1 MRAPLCLAA
10 IAMCAIAMT
19 SPAAYAAAGDG
30 ARTQSTQAPSTLV
43 SGPLSNAVANSPA
56 LRAGYLGAIDNRDIG
71 FHSFVWDAFD
81 DTQSYAVSGSGKYG
95 LFSVAGTAVHA
106 RFANNGFANNGFI
119 GVDQPAFALRD
130 MRVNA
135 AIAHGIDLSFGLKSD
150 MAQRFSGLGTR
161 SNAAFNGLFL
171 SASAFNTPYA
181 ALSDGGHF
189 VGATI
194 ALADNLHFKLA
205 QSSVAP
211 LNDGVGVPNLSALD
225 RVSEPSA
232 RFDRRRADTTSAAV
246 TWKFANWGALGLTAS
261 QTTEHNGLLGG
272 VSSGALNIA
281 NSAQTNALGLSANVG
296 LGDGWVTTMAY
307 SEGITQLNLRPDNGL
322 FSEANT
328 LHSRAFGVA
337 VAKHGLFGDNDSI
350 GVALSRPMQ
359 VYGGTL
365 ALNSNVAAPLNNARP
380 LALER
385 VSLAGTAPQT
395 NLEVGYVTTFFDGS
409 LALQANAAY
418 QMNLAG
424 QSGKNAV
431 SVISRA
437 KINF

>member
-1 MRAPLCLAA
+1 MRTPLCMAA
-10 IAMCAIAMT
+10 IAMFAIAMT
-19 SPAAYAAAGDG
+19 TPAAYAAAGDG
-30 ARTQSTQAPSTLV
+30 ARTQSTSLV

-56 LRAGYLGAIDNRDIG
+56 LRAGYLGAIDNHDIG
-71 FHSFVWDAFD
+71 FYSFAWDAFD
-81 DTQSYAVSGSGKYG
+81 DTASYAQSGSGEYG
-95 LFSVAGTAVHA
+95 LFSVAGTAV
-106 RFANNGFANNGFI
+106 RPRFANNGFI
-119 GVDQPAFALRD
+119 GVDRPAFQLRD

-135 AIAHGIDLSFGLKSD
+135 AIAHGIDLSFGLRSD
-150 MAQRFSGLGTR
+150 MAQRFAGLGTR

-171 SASAFNTPYA
+171 SASALNTPYA
-181 ALSDGGHF
+181 ALSDGGRF

-211 LNDGVGVPNLSALD
+211 INDSVGAPDLSALD
-225 RVSEPSA
+225 RVNQLGS
-232 RFDRRRADTTSAAV
+232 RFDQRRATTTSAAV
-246 TWKFANWGALGLTAS
+246 TWKFAHWGAVGLTAS

-272 VSSGALNIA
+272 MSSGALNIA
-281 NSAQTNALGLSANVG
+281 NSAQTNGLGLSAKVG

-307 SEGITQLNLRPDNGL
+307 SEGITQLNLRPGNGL
-322 FSEANT
+322 FSNADT
-328 LHSRAFGVA
+328 LHSRSYGIA
-337 VAKHGLFGDNDSI
+337 VAKHGLFDDNDAI
-350 GVALSRPMQ
+350 GVALSRPLQ
-359 VYGGTL
+359 IYNGAL
-365 ALNSNVAAPLNNARP
+365 ALNSNVAAPAHP
-380 LALER
+380 LPLER

-395 NLEVGYVTTFFDGS
+395 DLEVGYVTTFFDGS

-424 QSGKNAV
+424 QNGKNAV